1 MAKTKIYLVNPDKLS
16 CELEKRNLT
25 KAIASREMGFCDSYI
40 SQVMQRGVI
49 SKVAA
54 RALENTYNISLAD
67 YELREAA
74 PATPVAPP
82 ASAQLELDY
91 VRLRNIIYDAVY
103 SAVKKAWSE

>member
-16 CELEKRNLT
+16 RELEKRNLT
-25 KAIASREMGFCDSYI
+25 KAIASREIGFCDSYI

-82 ASAQLELDY
+82 CARA
-91 VRLRNIIYDAVY
+91 A
-103 SAVKKAWSE
+103 